1 MKLEQ
6 TNRIIIKIGSA
17 LLFNET
23 SGSLNKEWLNS
34 LAEDVKYL
42 RENDK
47 EVIIVS
53 SGAIA
58 MGAKDLDL
66 DMKNMKMDMNQAV
79 SAVGQI
85 HLMGSFKSAFEKN
98 EIKISQILLTLDDT
112 EQRRRSINARRTIDT
127 LLKLGIVPVVNEND
141 TIATSEIRYGDND
154 RLASRVAQITS
165 ADCLILLSNING
177 LYSADPSADEDVKLI
192 NKVSEIDKDIEKMI
206 GQSISDYGKGG
217 MKTKIQAAKTAM
229 LSGCHLAI
237 TNGSI
242 MRPVKSLFE
251 GRPCTWFEP
260 TKTPLAARK
269 QWIAGTM
276 KPVGKIIIDDGAV
289 DALKK
294 GSSLLPAGV
303 KSVEGNFER
312 GDVIEVL
319 SSDQNKIG
327 IGLAGYAAEESI
339 KIMGH
344 KSDEIANILSYS
356 YREEMIHKDDLVLI

>member
-177 LYSADPSADEDVKLI
+177 LILLI
-192 NKVSEIDKDIEKMI
+192 
-206 GQSISDYGKGG
+206 
-217 MKTKIQAAKTAM
+217 
-229 LSGCHLAI
+229 
-237 TNGSI
+237 
-242 MRPVKSLFE
+242 
-251 GRPCTWFEP
+251 
-260 TKTPLAARK
+260 
-269 QWIAGTM
+269 
-276 KPVGKIIIDDGAV
+276 
-289 DALKK
+289 
-294 GSSLLPAGV
+294 
-303 KSVEGNFER
+303 
-312 GDVIEVL
+312 
-319 SSDQNKIG
+319 
-327 IGLAGYAAEESI
+327 
-339 KIMGH
+339 
-344 KSDEIANILSYS
+344 
-356 YREEMIHKDDLVLI
+356 LVLMRM